1 MSHIKHIERNYSWYT
16 LSHSHSKSKF
26 IMSTFT
32 RSEHSS
38 DNQPY
43 NQYQAFSVL
52 VVDDEVGMQAILRKA
67 LGKFF
72 GKVECAGSV
81 EDAEV
86 IRSREHFDLIVLDI
100 NLPGRSGIEW
110 EEAFNDPDKPSDV
123 IFMTGYADLDMTI
136 SALKLGASDFILKP
150 FNLEQMIQAVLGCM
164 DKRLEQRMQYALKRD
179 VSRHIT
185 TEIIGSSD
193 KTKQLKQLI
202 TQFAPSR
209 ASVLIEGES
218 GTGKELVAR
227 GVHEASKRT
236 GPFVPINC
244 GAIAPEL
251 LESELFGH
259 TSGAFTGA
267 KKSREGLFRVAHG
280 GTLFLDE
287 IGEMPL
293 PMQAALLRV
302 LEQRTIRPVGS
313 EREISVDVRVV
324 AATNRNLQEEV
335 DKGTFRRDLYYR
347 LNVLKID
354 VATLKERLAD
364 LIELVPHFT
373 RMLSSELGMP
383 EPKWAHEDI
392 LAMNEYA
399 WPGNI
404 RELKNLMERCILL
417 GKPPAHYWRELSGEV
432 TPTHVSVTVSHG
444 AELPNMDTGD
454 AEEGYPN
461 SWTLKEVEKAH
472 IQQLVDHH
480 DGNKSAA
487 ARDLGVARKTLER
500 KYKEWYIEG
509 SEYANS

>member
-1 MSHIKHIERNYSWYT
+1 MSPVFDSNKVS
-16 LSHSHSKSKF
+16 
-26 IMSTFT
+26 
-32 RSEHSS
+32 
-38 DNQPY
+38 
-43 NQYQAFSVL
+43 QYQAFSVL
-52 VVDDEVGMQAILRKA
+52 VVDDELGMQTILNKA
-67 LGKFF
+67 LSKWFSR
-72 GKVECAGSV
+72 VDTAGSI
-81 EDAEV
+81 EEAETLRV
-86 IRSREHFDLIVLDI
+86 THHYDLIILDI
-100 NLPGRSGIEW
+100 NLPGRTGVEW
-110 EEAFNDPDKPSDV
+110 EEAFNDDDRKADV
-123 IFMTGYADLDMTI
+123 IFMTGYADLETAI

-150 FNLEQMIQAVLGCM
+150 FNLNQMLQAVERCM
-164 DKRLEQRMQYALKRD
+164 DKRLTERHQYALRHDFK
-179 VSRHIT
+179 RHIKT
-185 TEIIGSSD
+185 DIVGGSER
-193 KTKQLKQLI
+193 TKQLKQLI

-227 GVHEASKRT
+227 GVHEASRRT

-267 KKSREGLFRVAHG
+267 KRNREGMFRVANG

-293 PMQAALLRV
+293 SMQSALLRV

-313 EREISVDVRVV
+313 EREISIDVRVV
-324 AATNRNLQEEV
+324 AATNRNLQQEV
-335 DKGTFRRDLYYR
+335 DNGNFRRDLYYR

-354 VATLKERLAD
+354 VAPLRERKAD
-364 LIELVPHFT
+364 LIELVPFFT
-373 RMLSSELGMP
+373 RMLAAELGIP

-392 LAMNEYA
+392 SAMNDYD

-417 GKPPAHYWRELSGEV
+417 GKPPAHYWREINGDA
-432 TPTHVSVTVSHG
+432 PQQNISVTVSSG
-444 AELPNMDTGD
+444 CEVLDLPQGNDPQQ
-454 AEEGYPN
+454 GYPN
-461 SWTLKEVEKAH
+461 EWSLKDVERAH
-472 IQQLVDHH
+472 ILQLVDFH

-500 KYKEWYIEG
+500 KFKEWD
-509 SEYANS
+509 SEESSYAE